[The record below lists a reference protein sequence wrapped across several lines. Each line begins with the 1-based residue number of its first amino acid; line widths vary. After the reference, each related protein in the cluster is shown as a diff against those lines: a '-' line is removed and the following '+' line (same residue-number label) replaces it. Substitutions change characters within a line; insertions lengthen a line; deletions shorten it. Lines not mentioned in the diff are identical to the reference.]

1 MTYESKPFDWQLLL
15 SDFLRILKSVPV
27 LDSVLPADSDIFL
40 FFQSRL
46 PNKSFQAIDL
56 FLMIGTLIPHFSPA
70 YYDQLF
76 VELFGEGN
84 FPELGGVRGK
94 QHRGIL
100 LTGEMALFLIC
111 REDLQRRQELYE
123 TYFCN
128 DHWLF
133 REKILSLE
141 PPLPGEPRLS
151 GRLVMAE
158 EYVGLFLIG
167 RMGKPSLGADF
178 PAQKIDTLQEWDD
191 LVLHPQTRQQVMDL
205 QDWLIHGQ
213 ALLTD
218 WGLARRVKPGYRVLF
233 YGPPG
238 TGKTLT
244 AALLGK
250 YTEHDVYRVD
260 LSMIVSKYIGETEKN
275 LAKLFDKAEHKGW
288 ILFFD
293 EADALF
299 GKRTGVQSSHD
310 RYANQEVS
318 YLLQRV
324 EDYDG
329 LVILASNYKDNI
341 DEAFMRR
348 FQAII
353 AFPLPRA
360 GERLHLWQK
369 ALPVAVQMAADVD
382 LKQIADRYELSGA
395 DVVNVVHY
403 ICLRAMAGK
412 QTLITN
418 KQVLAGIERELRK
431 TGKKL

>member
-1 MTYESKPFDWQLLL
+1 VATLFLAGQLL
-15 SDFLRILKSVPV
+15 SDFLRILKSAPAS
-27 LDSVLPADSDIFL
+27 DSVLSADSGIFL
-40 FFQSRL
+40 FFQARL

-56 FLMIGTLIPHFSPA
+56 FLMVGALIPHFSPA

-111 REDLQRRQELYE
+111 REDLQRRQELYK
-123 TYFCN
+123 TYFCKE
-128 DHWLF
+128 HWLF
-133 REKILSLE
+133 KEKILSLE

-158 EYVGLFLIG
+158 EYVELFLTG

-178 PAQKIDTLQEWDD
+178 PAQKIDTRQEWDD

-213 ALLTD
+213 VLLTA

-250 YTEHDVYRVD
+250 YTERDVYRVD

-299 GKRTGVQSSHD
+299 GKRTGV
-310 RYANQEVS
+310 
-318 YLLQRV
+318 
-324 EDYDG
+324 
-329 LVILASNYKDNI
+329 
-341 DEAFMRR
+341 
-348 FQAII
+348 
-353 AFPLPRA
+353 
-360 GERLHLWQK
+360 
-369 ALPVAVQMAADVD
+369 
-382 LKQIADRYELSGA
+382 
-395 DVVNVVHY
+395 
-403 ICLRAMAGK
+403 
-412 QTLITN
+412 
-418 KQVLAGIERELRK
+418 
-431 TGKKL
+431 